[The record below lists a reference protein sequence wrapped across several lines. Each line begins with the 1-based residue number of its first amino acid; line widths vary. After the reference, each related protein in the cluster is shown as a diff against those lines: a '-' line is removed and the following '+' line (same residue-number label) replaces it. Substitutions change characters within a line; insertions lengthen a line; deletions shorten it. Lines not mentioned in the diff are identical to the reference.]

1 MIIDFTDITKNNP
14 SFRAYGGANG
24 IKKGILFHGKP
35 YMLKIE
41 HRGKKKNK
49 DYKHSVLSEYISSK
63 IYSMLDIPTQEVVLG
78 KIYDNGKEKLCVA
91 CKDFKEK
98 GEYLY
103 EFLNIKNSVLTENSS
118 NGSGTE
124 LAEILEAIDK
134 QNFCPASEVKER
146 FWEMFVVDTYLG
158 NFDRHNGNWGFLVN
172 ENTGIKHLAPV
183 FDCGSCLYPAPT
195 DEQLHVF
202 LNDPKEMEKRVYVFP
217 NSIIEENGKKINYHE
232 FLQSTLN
239 EDCLKAV
246 RKMILKIEEKSND
259 IKDFINHIEV
269 LSPVRKKFYTQILR
283 MRRERILQPA
293 LERANK
299 LMKKSHKQK
308 IVMKFSDKD
317 KSNNRVM
324 NR

>member
-1 MIIDFTDITKNNP
+1 MIIDFTEIAQNNP

-24 IKKGILFHGKP
+24 IKKGILFQGQP

-41 HRGKKKNK
+41 HRGKKKNR

-63 IYSMLDIPTQEVVLG
+63 IYSMLDIPAQEVILG

-91 CKDFKEK
+91 CRDFKEK

-134 QNFCPASEVKER
+134 QNFCPAHEVKER
-146 FWEMFVVDTYLG
+146 FWEMFVVDAYLG

-172 ENTGIKHLAPV
+172 ENTGVKQLAPV
-183 FDCGSCLYPAPT
+183 FDCSSCLYPAPT
-195 DEQLHVF
+195 DEQLQSF
-202 LNDPKEMEKRVYVFP
+202 LNDPEEMKKRVYVFP

-239 EDCLKAV
+239 EDCLQAV
-246 RKMILKIEEKSND
+246 KKIIPKIEEKSHE
-259 IKDFINHIEV
+259 IRDFINSIEV
-269 LSPVRKKFYTQILR
+269 LSPVKKQFYTQILQ
-283 MRRERILQPA
+283 MRRELILQPA
-293 LERANK
+293 LVRADNLTK
-299 LMKKSHKQK
+299 
-308 IVMKFSDKD
+308 
-317 KSNNRVM
+317 NA
-324 NR
+324 